1 MIQTALSTIEKD
13 LSLFYDHKSYDLSLF
28 YDNESYI
35 DCCLELAQDKLSSY
49 DTIAGIKN
57 HEADINIYKNM
68 DFLEKPKNISI
79 LDENCLTNSD
89 YVRAYKCILEGR
101 LFSEHAAAG
110 EATRL
115 GLGTK
120 YLINIAEELSYEKIA
135 KIMTRERDF
144 AVLPEEVL
152 KKAGCRPEKL
162 LPLSLGTRHML
173 QFSFDIYKLAKT
185 YGYDPKKV
193 LLKQKML
200 VVLNEAT
207 IDRIIMEFML
217 NSFFGFKRENVLFM
231 AQKKYHGINLVDGE
245 FVYDKNAPERLHNHG
260 QMVIQQ
266 TMDDQIFRVDK
277 KGRRTYLTSWE
288 FGETLKEMDDKI
300 SYNIDD
306 MGYLTGSIDYESLA
320 FALKKARDGC
330 RMIMEV
336 VSNDPENPQKGG
348 MAAFDGLLG
357 RNVMIEAFQLKGI
370 KNHEIKYL
378 NKNFNH
384 YPEPYESW
392 SILKEYGLNM
402 PVSVK
407 NGYLY
412 FQPVQGDINFLV
424 NTEFFR
430 RKVLKP
436 IKAWKSPA
444 TTPIA
449 IKNMRLQDRQKGFK
463 GYAEFFL
470 DDKLFYPVLFS
481 A

>member
-1 MIQTALSTIEKD
+1 MIQTALSVIKKD
-13 LSLFYDHKSYDLSLF
+13 LSLFYDH
-28 YDNESYI
+28 ESYI
-35 DCCLELAQDKLSSY
+35 DYCLELAQDKLSSY
-49 DTIAGIKN
+49 GAISTIKK
-57 HEADINIYKNM
+57 HEADINIYENI
-68 DFLEKPKNISI
+68 DFLEEPRNISI
-79 LDENCLTNSD
+79 LDENCLTDSD
-89 YVRAYKCILEGR
+89 YVRAYKCVFEGR

-120 YLINIAEELSYEKIA
+120 YLINIARELPVEKIA
-135 KIMTRERDF
+135 EIMIRERGSR
-144 AVLPEEVL
+144 VLLDEVL
-152 KKAGCRPEKL
+152 KKAGCYPEKL
-162 LPLSLGTRHML
+162 LPLSLGTRHIL

-185 YGYDPKKV
+185 YGYDPKEV

-207 IDRIIMEFML
+207 VDKIIRGFMI
-217 NSFFGFKRENVLFM
+217 NNFFGFKRENVLFM
-231 AQKKYHGINLVDGE
+231 AQKKYHGINLVDGR
-245 FVYDKNAPERLHNHG
+245 FIYDTNTPKRLHNHG

-277 KGRRTYLTSWE
+277 KGRRTYLASWE

-306 MGYLTGSIDYESLA
+306 LGYLTGSIDYDSLA
-320 FALKKARDGC
+320 FALKKGKDGC

-336 VSNDPENPQKGG
+336 VSNNPENPQKGG
-348 MAAFDGLLG
+348 MAAFDSLPGK
-357 RNVMIEAFQLKGI
+357 NVMIEAFQLKSI

-384 YPEPYESW
+384 YPMPYESW
-392 SILKEYGLNM
+392 SILKEHGLNM

-407 NGYLY
+407 KGYIY

-436 IKAWKSPA
+436 ITAWKSPA
-444 TTPIA
+444 TTPLA
-449 IKNMRLQDRQKGFK
+449 IKNMRMQDMQKGFK
-463 GYAEFFL
+463 EYAESFL
-470 DDKLFYPVLFS
+470 GTRLFS
-481 A
+481 V